1 MQSHKLTPL
10 SKEKKTNSRT
20 GTRPVAIHSQICN
33 NTIMNKTTTDLRII
47 SDFFT
52 DAEWEAISSAM
63 SDFSDYGD
71 TESEIANDIQSKIF
85 HLFAATK

>member
-1 MQSHKLTPL
+1 
-10 SKEKKTNSRT
+10 
-20 GTRPVAIHSQICN
+20 
-33 NTIMNKTTTDLRII
+33 MNKTTTDLRTI
-47 SDFFT
+47 SEFFT
-52 DAEWEAISSAM
+52 ETEWEAISSAM